1 MNKKATGTIKVGDY
15 LKIAAIRYRDR
26 EAIFCSSTGRRFTFM
41 ELNRRTNQLANGLMA
56 MGLIKGDAAAF
67 ICTNRAEIVEIYFA
81 LAKIG
86 VIGIPLNYRLAPAE
100 MIELIRHCDAR
111 ALLFDPWFTEIAT
124 QIRDQLPRVKYFV
137 GMGDNLPD
145 FVSEYEQFLSDNP
158 DKEPDVDVSEEDY
171 QYLNL
176 TSGTTGL
183 PKAYMLTHYN
193 NGIAC
198 PVMSD
203 LHHVTK
209 DDVILTAFPI
219 FGRVGFAWCAI
230 AVYTGARNVIHQF
243 NPQEILPLIESEKI
257 TLSNWVPTMASF
269 VLAQPDAGKY
279 DVSSLRALVFAAS
292 PLASSLQKEIKEK
305 ICPNLY
311 EFYGLQE
318 TGILVNIGP
327 EEKNRKPDSVG
338 QVIFTAD
345 VRIVDTDG
353 KEVPTGKIGDIIGR
367 GPAVTAGYFKNEEKT
382 KEAFKNGWFYTGD
395 LGYMDEEG
403 FLFLAGRSKDMII
416 SGGQNIFAVEV
427 EDVLMGHP
435 AVADCAVIGLP
446 DKTWGE
452 AVTAVVVKVPE
463 ENVTEA
469 ELIDYARKKIA
480 GFKTPKKIIMYEGLL
495 PRTPTGKVTKYVL
508 TDKYASKV

>member
-1 MNKKATGTIKVGDY
+1 MKVGDY

-56 MGLIKGDAAAF
+56 MGLKKGDTTAF
-67 ICTNRAEIVEIYFA
+67 VCTNRAEIVEIYFA

-100 MIELIRHCDAR
+100 MIELISHCDAR
-111 ALLFDPWFTEIAT
+111 ALIFDPWFGEIAA
-124 QIRDQLPRVKYFV
+124 QIRDRLPQVKYFV
-137 GMGDNLPD
+137 GMGDSLPG
-145 FVSEYEQFLSDNP
+145 FASEYEQFLAENQ

-193 NGIAC
+193 NSIAC
-198 PVMSD
+198 PIMSD
-203 LHHVTK
+203 LHHVTGN
-209 DDVILTAFPI
+209 DVILTAFPI

-243 NPQEILPLIESEKI
+243 NPQEILPLMESEKVTI
-257 TLSNWVPTMASF
+257 SNWVPTMASF
-269 VLAQPDAGKY
+269 VLAQPDADKH
-279 DVSSLRALVFAAS
+279 DLSSLRALVFAAS
-292 PLASSLQKEIKEK
+292 PLTSSLQKEIKER
-305 ICPNLY
+305 ICPNIY
-311 EFYGLQE
+311 EYYGLQE

-327 EEKNRKPDSVG
+327 EEKNRRPDSVG

-345 VRIVDTDG
+345 IRIVDAEG
-353 KEVPTGKIGDIIGR
+353 KEVPTGEIGDIIGR
-367 GPAVTAGYFKNEEKT
+367 GPAVTAGYFKNKKKT
-382 KEAFKNGWFYTGD
+382 EEAFKNGWFHTGD
-395 LGYMDEEG
+395 LGRMDEEG
-403 FLFLAGRSKDMII
+403 FLYLAGRSKDMII
-416 SGGQNIFAVEV
+416 SGGQNVFAVEV

-452 AVTAVVVKVPE
+452 AVTAIVVKAPDE
-463 ENVTEA
+463 EVTEK
-469 ELIDYARKKIA
+469 ELIAYAREKIA

-508 TDKYASKV
+508 VDKYSPKT